1 MIKIVHNING
11 DVMNFFDVFWRSV
24 FSILALFFLTKI
36 MGRKQISQLN
46 LYDYVVGITIGSVA
60 AEISTNLDTHFWGGI
75 IVMVVYTGV
84 SVLVS
89 YLTEKSIILRRFII
103 GSPIVIMEK
112 GKILEKSLK
121 KSKFDINDLL
131 QEARI
136 DGYYDLSQI
145 EYAIMEAN
153 GKVSFLPKSKYLPV
167 TSSDMKLKVDR
178 SGLVSNL
185 VIDGNIMQENLK
197 NIGKNDKWL
206 LTRLKNMGYFNL
218 NNILLVTCDNKEK
231 IVVFEKNYDEIEE
244 KVLE

>member
-1 MIKIVHNING
+1 MIKKVHNING
-11 DVMNFFDVFWRSV
+11 DIMNFFNVLWRSV
-24 FSILALFFLTKI
+24 LSIVALFFLTKM

-60 AEISTNLDTHFWGGI
+60 AEISTNLDSDFWGGI
-75 IVMVVYTGV
+75 VVMAVYTSV
-84 SVLVS
+84 SVFVS

-103 GSPIVIMEK
+103 GSPIVIMEN

-121 KSKFDINDLL
+121 KSKFDVNELL

-153 GKVSFLPKSKYLPV
+153 GKVSFLPKSKYLPI
-167 TSSDMKLKVDR
+167 TPSDMKLKVDKN
-178 SGLVSNL
+178 GLVSNL
-185 VIDGNIMQENLK
+185 VIDGNIMYGNLK
-197 NIGKNDKWL
+197 TVNKNEDWL
-206 LTRLKNMGYFNL
+206 LTRLRNMGYL
-218 NNILLVTCDNKEK
+218 QLDNILLATCDNKEK
-231 IVVFEKNYDEIEE
+231 IVVFEKNYDKKEM